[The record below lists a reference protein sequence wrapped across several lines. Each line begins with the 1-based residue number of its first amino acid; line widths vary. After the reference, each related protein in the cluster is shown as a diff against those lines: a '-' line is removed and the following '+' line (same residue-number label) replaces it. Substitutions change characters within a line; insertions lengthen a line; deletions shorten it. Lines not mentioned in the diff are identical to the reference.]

1 MQQLHGFT
9 IGLTLGALGASAL
22 FLAPSAQEGRGQ
34 APGGQPPASQG
45 PDEQM
50 MARMAELAAPGEPHR
65 LLAQGA
71 GEWALTHKMRMSAD
85 LPWLEA
91 QGRMQAK
98 MLLGGRWLQQEID
111 IDMGPMGQMQGFQL
125 IGYDNLAQEYV
136 AFWLDSF
143 STWPVMSRGKAQ
155 ADGSIDFHGT
165 MVDVAGERPFRML
178 TSQTPDGRALTRMFD
193 TIPPHGEI
201 EVMSVEATR
210 KP

>member
-1 MQQLHGFT
+1 
-9 IGLTLGALGASAL
+9 
-22 FLAPSAQEGRGQ
+22 
-34 APGGQPPASQG
+34 
-45 PDEQM
+45 M

-155 ADGSIDFHGT
+155 ADGSIDFQGT
-165 MVDVAGERPFRML
+165 MIDVAGARSFRML

-193 TIPPHGEI
+193 TIPPHGEV